1 MTGLEIASQV
11 QPRPSH
17 LMPKTVLILGGTGD
31 ARQIADHLVEQHGD
45 NLRVITSLAG
55 RTSSPRQPKGEI
67 REGGFGG
74 TAGLADYLREASI
87 DLLVDAT
94 HPYAAQISK
103 HAAEAASTVGI
114 PHILFSRPKW
124 ESKPEDNWLHISSM
138 PAAAD
143 ALPKHA
149 KIALITT
156 GIQNLDAFTNVTG
169 PKLLVRLLEPPKSP
183 VPIDD
188 TEVIIGRP
196 PYTLDGELALFK
208 LLGIDTLVTKN
219 AGGDAT
225 RAKIDA
231 ARMLGLQVIMIDR
244 PSLPTAITVDSIEET
259 MAWISQKLGLTSD

>member
-1 MTGLEIASQV
+1 ML
-11 QPRPSH
+11 
-17 LMPKTVLILGGTGD
+17 KTVLILGGTGD
-31 ARQIADHLVEQHGD
+31 ARQIANRLVQQHGD

-55 RTSSPRQPKGEI
+55 RTSSPRQPIGDI

-74 TAGLADYLREASI
+74 SAGLADYLREASI

-94 HPYAAQISK
+94 HPYAAQISM
-103 HAAEAASTVGI
+103 HAAKAALITGI

-124 ESKPEDNWLHISSM
+124 ESKPNDNWIHISSM
-138 PAAAD
+138 SAAAD
-143 ALPKHA
+143 ALSKHA
-149 KIALITT
+149 KFALITT

-169 PKLLVRLLEPPKSP
+169 PKLLVRLLEPPKSSL
-183 VPIDD
+183 PIDD
-188 TEVIIGRP
+188 TEVVIGRP

-231 ARMLGLQVIMIDR
+231 ARMLGLNVIMIDR
-244 PSLPTAITVDSIEET
+244 PPLPKATTVISIEDT
-259 MAWISQKLGLTSD
+259 MVWISQKLGLISD